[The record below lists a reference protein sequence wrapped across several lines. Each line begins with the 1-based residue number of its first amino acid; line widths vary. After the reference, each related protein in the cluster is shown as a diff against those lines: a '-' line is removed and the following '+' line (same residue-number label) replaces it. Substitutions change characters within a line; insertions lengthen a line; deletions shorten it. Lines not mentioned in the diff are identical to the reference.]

1 VCQKTIFL
9 GNFSGILY
17 EIIGEQRMIKSCLI
31 LETQLTKKRVFPF
44 YAKMIIGRHS
54 TNDIP
59 LPDRTVSKRHAVIGR
74 VRGQAV
80 VKDLGSRNG
89 TFVNGQKVEKA
100 ILSCGDR
107 LKVGSVMLRFFQED
121 ETPKGKVAE
130 NTIAHQCVQ
139 KLGACLVEAGIIDE
153 MTLLGALGEDEKSPT
168 IDQLL
173 LDLGLLDDENRARA
187 LARQLKFPFM
197 SLKERELPQQVT
209 SLVTMEVA
217 RTHVIVPVE
226 LAEGKL
232 LVAMADPLDSSA
244 IQVLRVTT
252 GMNIEV
258 VVASR
263 EDILEAI
270 GKYYPAAFL
279 DRALDGAPELDE
291 VTVDLDYL
299 GEGHE

>member
-1 VCQKTIFL
+1 
-9 GNFSGILY
+9 
-17 EIIGEQRMIKSCLI
+17 MIKSCLI
-31 LETQLTKKRVFPF
+31 LETQLTNKRVFPF

-121 ETPKGKVAE
+121 ETPQGKDAE
-130 NTIAHQCVQ
+130 STTTPPCVQ
-139 KLGACLVEAGIIDE
+139 KLGACLVEAGIVVE
-153 MTLLGALGEDEKSPT
+153 MTLLGVLGEENKSPT

-173 LDLGLLDDENRARA
+173 IGLGLLDDYSRAKA

-197 SLKERELPQQVT
+197 SLKEREIPQQVT
-209 SLVTMEVA
+209 SLVTAEVA
-217 RTHVIVPVE
+217 RTHVIMPVE
-226 LAEGKL
+226 LAGGKL
-232 LVAMADPLDSSA
+232 LVAMANPLDSSA
-244 IQVLRVTT
+244 IQVLRIVT
-252 GMNIEV
+252 GKSIEV
-258 VVASR
+258 AVASR
-263 EDILEAI
+263 QDILEAI
-270 GKYYPAAFL
+270 GRYYPAALL
-279 DRALDGAPELDE
+279 DQVLDGTPDMDE
-291 VTVDLDYL
+291 VTVDMEYL
-299 GEGHE
+299 GGGNE

>member
-1 VCQKTIFL
+1 
-9 GNFSGILY
+9 
-17 EIIGEQRMIKSCLI
+17 MIKSCLI
-31 LETQLTKKRVFPF
+31 LETKHTTKRVFPF

-80 VKDLGSRNG
+80 VKDLDSRNG

-121 ETPKGKVAE
+121 ETPQGKDAE
-130 NTIAHQCVQ
+130 STTTPQCVQ
-139 KLGACLVEAGIIDE
+139 KLGACLVEAEIVDE
-153 MTLLGALGEDEKSPT
+153 MTLLGVLSEEKKSPK
-168 IDQLL
+168 IDQMLI
-173 LDLGLLDDENRARA
+173 DLGLLDDDNRAKA
-187 LARQLKFPFM
+187 LARQLKFPFI
-197 SLKERELPQQVT
+197 SLKEREIPQQVT
-209 SLVTMEVA
+209 SLVTAEVA
-217 RTHVIVPVE
+217 KTHIIVPVE
-226 LAEGKL
+226 LAGGKL

-244 IQVLRVTT
+244 IQVLRMAT
-252 GMNIEV
+252 GMGIEV

-270 GKYYPAAFL
+270 ARYYPAAFL
-279 DRALDGAPELDE
+279 DQTLEGAPDLDE
-291 VTVDLDYL
+291 VTVDLEYL
-299 GEGHE
+299 GEENE

>member
-1 VCQKTIFL
+1 
-9 GNFSGILY
+9 
-17 EIIGEQRMIKSCLI
+17 MIKSCLI

-107 LKVGSVMLRFFQED
+107 LKVGSVMLRFFQEE
-121 ETPKGKVAE
+121 ETPTGKDAE
-130 NTIAHQCVQ
+130 NTITLQCVQ
-139 KLGACLVEAGIIDE
+139 KLGECLVKAGIIDE
-153 MTLLGALGEDEKSPT
+153 MTLLGALGEDEKSLT
-168 IDQLL
+168 IDQMLTG
-173 LDLGLLDDENRARA
+173 LGLLDDDMSARA

-197 SLKERELPQQVT
+197 SLKEREIPQQVT
-209 SLVTMEVA
+209 SLVTTEVA
-217 RTHVIVPVE
+217 KTHVIVPVE
-226 LAEGKL
+226 LAGGKL
-232 LVAMADPLDSSA
+232 LVAMADPLDSAA

-252 GMNIEV
+252 GMSIEV

-270 GKYYPAAFL
+270 GKYYPAAFMEKV
-279 DRALDGAPELDE
+279 LDGTPDLDE
-291 VTVDLDYL
+291 VTVDMNYL
-299 GEGHE
+299 GEGNE

>member
-1 VCQKTIFL
+1 LNKL
-9 GNFSGILY
+9 
-17 EIIGEQRMIKSCLI
+17 IGGQHMIKSCLI

-80 VKDLGSRNG
+80 VKDLDSRNG

-121 ETPKGKVAE
+121 ESATAKDAE
-130 NTIAHQCVQ
+130 NTTTPQCVQ
-139 KLGACLVEAGIIDE
+139 KLGDCLVEAGIIDE
-153 MTLLGALGEDEKSPT
+153 MTLLGALGEDEKRPT
-168 IDQLL
+168 IDQMLT
-173 LDLGLLDDENRARA
+173 DLGLLDDHMSARA
-187 LARQLKFPFM
+187 LARQLKFSFIR
-197 SLKERELPQQVT
+197 LKEREIPEQVT
-209 SLVTMEVA
+209 SLISAEVA

-226 LAEGKL
+226 LAGGKL
-232 LVAMADPLDSSA
+232 VVAMADPLDSSA
-244 IQVLRVTT
+244 IQVLRVAT
-252 GMNIEV
+252 GMSIDV

-270 GKYYPAAFL
+270 GRYYPRAFL
-279 DRALDGAPELDE
+279 DQALEGAEDLDE
-291 VTVDLDYL
+291 VTVDIEYL
-299 GEGHE
+299 GEGNE

>member
-1 VCQKTIFL
+1 
-9 GNFSGILY
+9 
-17 EIIGEQRMIKSCLI
+17 MIKSCLI

-89 TFVNGQKVEKA
+89 TSVNGQKVEKA

-121 ETPKGKVAE
+121 ETPTRKDAD
-130 NTIAHQCVQ
+130 NTITPQCVQ

-168 IDQLL
+168 IAQMLTG
-173 LDLGLLDDENRARA
+173 LGLLDDDMSARA

-197 SLKERELPQQVT
+197 SLKERELPLQIT
-209 SLVTMEVA
+209 SLVTAEVA

-226 LAEGKL
+226 LAGGKL
-232 LVAMADPLDSSA
+232 LVAMANPLDSSA
-244 IQVLRVTT
+244 IQVLRMVT
-252 GMNIEV
+252 GKSIEV
-258 VVASR
+258 AVASR
-263 EDILEAI
+263 QGILEAI

-279 DRALDGAPELDE
+279 DQVLDGAPELDE
-291 VTVDLDYL
+291 VTVDMNYL
-299 GEGHE
+299 GEENE

>member
-1 VCQKTIFL
+1 
-9 GNFSGILY
+9 
-17 EIIGEQRMIKSCLI
+17 MIKSCLI
-31 LETQLTKKRVFPF
+31 LETQLTNKRVFPF

-121 ETPKGKVAE
+121 ETPQGKDAE
-130 NTIAHQCVQ
+130 STTTPPCVQ
-139 KLGACLVEAGIIDE
+139 KLGACLVEAGIVVE
-153 MTLLGALGEDEKSPT
+153 MTLLGVLGEENKSPT

-173 LDLGLLDDENRARA
+173 IGLGLLDDYSRAKA

-197 SLKERELPQQVT
+197 SLKERKIPQQVT
-209 SLVTMEVA
+209 SLVTAEVA
-217 RTHVIVPVE
+217 RTHVIMPVE
-226 LAEGKL
+226 LAGGKL
-232 LVAMADPLDSSA
+232 VVAMANPLDSSA
-244 IQVLRVTT
+244 IKVLRMVT
-252 GMNIEV
+252 GMSIEV
-258 VVASR
+258 AVASR
-263 EDILEAI
+263 KDILEAI
-270 GKYYPAAFL
+270 GRYYPAAFL
-279 DRALDGAPELDE
+279 DQVLDGAPDMDE
-291 VTVDLDYL
+291 VTMDMEDL
-299 GEGHE
+299 GEGNE

>member
-1 VCQKTIFL
+1 
-9 GNFSGILY
+9 
-17 EIIGEQRMIKSCLI
+17 MIKSCLI
-31 LETQLTKKRVFPF
+31 LETKLTKKRVFPF

-100 ILSCGDR
+100 TLSCGDR

-121 ETPKGKVAE
+121 ETPTGKVAD
-130 NTIAHQCVQ
+130 NTLTPPCVQ
-139 KLGACLVEAGIIDE
+139 KLSACLVEAGIIDK
-153 MTLLGALGEDEKSPT
+153 MKLLGALGEHEKSPT

-173 LDLGLLDDENRARA
+173 VDLGLLDDDNRARA

-197 SLKERELPQQVT
+197 SLKERELPQQVI
-209 SLVTMEVA
+209 SLVTTEVA
-217 RTHVIVPVE
+217 TTHVIVPVE
-226 LAEGKL
+226 LVGRKL

-252 GMNIEV
+252 GMSVEV
-258 VVASR
+258 AVASR

-270 GKYYPAAFL
+270 AKYYPAAFL
-279 DRALDGAPELDE
+279 ARALDGAPELDE

-299 GEGHE
+299 GEGNE